1 MKYTITFLVIF
12 LSLFK
17 VYSQKEWTLEEC
29 INYARENNLTIR
41 LQQLNVDMAKL
52 SLTQSK
58 AALLPGVNAS
68 ATHSYN
74 YGQTVDRFTNQFVN
88 DRVQSNNFY
97 VSGNVTVFNG
107 FILLN
112 SWKQKM
118 IDLQASQFDAEQIE
132 DDISLNI
139 ASAYLQILYNMEM
152 VDNAMRQLEV
162 TKLQVERTTMLYEA
176 GSVSKGDLLSMEAQ
190 LASEEATLISAQNQL
205 DLSYLTLAQML
216 YLEDVNSFHI
226 AVPEIALSDSNLMT
240 LESPDNIYN
249 YALNN
254 QPEIKASELRV
265 ESAQKSLQIARGAR
279 YPSLTLSGSWGT
291 GYSSGSQSISGF
303 NIDGIDTIGYTSES
317 PTELVY
323 TPAYSYEYEVT
334 PFADQIRD
342 NVNKTVGLNLTI
354 PLFNG
359 LSTHTNIQLAKIS
372 LETAQINFE
381 QSKLNL
387 RQTIQQAHADAMA
400 AFKNYLAAAKQVSA
414 LREAFIYMEER
425 YNVGMATPVE
435 YSDSKNRLIEAESQ
449 LLQSKYEYVFRT
461 RILDF
466 YLGKEIKI

>member
-29 INYARENNLTIR
+29 IDYARKNNLTIR
-41 LQQLNVDMAKL
+41 QQHLNVDMAKIL
-52 SLTQSK
+52 LTQSK
-58 AALLPGVNAS
+58 AAFLPGVNAS

-74 YGQTVDRFTNQFVN
+74 YGQTIDRFTNQFVN
-88 DRVQSNNFY
+88 DRVRSNNFY
-97 VSGNVTVFNG
+97 VSGNVTIFNG

-112 SWKQKM
+112 SWKQKL
-118 IDLQASQFDAEQIE
+118 IDLKVSEYEAEKIE

-139 ASAYLQILYNMEM
+139 ASAYLQILYNIEM
-152 VDNAMRQLEV
+152 VNNAKRQLEL
-162 TKLQVERTTMLYEA
+162 TRLQVDRTRMLYDA
-176 GSVSKGDLLSMEAQ
+176 GSVSKGNLLSMEAQ
-190 LASEEATLISAQNQL
+190 LASEEATLIKYQSQL
-205 DLSYLTLAQML
+205 DISYLTLAQML
-216 YLEDVNSFHI
+216 YLEDVNSFRI

-240 LESPDNIYN
+240 LESPDNIYK
-249 YALNN
+249 YAVSN
-254 QPEIKASELRV
+254 QPDVKAYELRV
-265 ESAQKSLQIARGAR
+265 QSAEKSLQIARGGR

-291 GYSSGSQSISGF
+291 GYSSGSQSLSGF
-303 NIDGIDTIGYTSES
+303 SFSGFDTIGFTSES
-317 PTELVY
+317 MTEYVLS
-323 TPAYSYEYEVT
+323 PAYSYEYEVT
-334 PFADQIRD
+334 PFADQIKD
-342 NVNKTVGLNLTI
+342 NVNKTIGLNLTI

-359 LSTHTNIQLAKIS
+359 LSTHTNVQMAKIS
-372 LETAQINFE
+372 LETARINYE

-414 LREAFIYMEER
+414 LRESFKYMEER

-435 YSDSKNRLIEAESQ
+435 YSDSKNKLIEAESQ
-449 LLQSKYEYVFRT
+449 LLQAKYEYVFRT

-466 YLGKEIKI
+466 YLGKEIKL